1 MKRLSVFLAVLVV
14 CGAAALALTGRWP
27 WRRLEEVAT
36 VAPVRQL
43 VVHESHDTLRTGE
56 TLDDVFGRQ
65 GVAQADLSQ
74 LLARAGLDLRR
85 LRAGL
90 IVQFRRVEGDEI
102 PHEVTLRSSP
112 RERLALRRAGTEW
125 STERRAVVWRT
136 DTVRIEGPIESSLY
150 DALHA
155 AIPDE
160 LFDADNRIRLAW
172 DLADVFAWS
181 IDFNRDIQTGDRFAV
196 LGERNMSEES
206 EIRAGAVLAADLL
219 ASGKHLNAY
228 RFEDGEGRKGYYD
241 GAGMSLRRAFLRAP
255 VEFRR
260 ISSSF
265 TRRRF
270 HPVLGI
276 YRRHEGTDY
285 AAGTGTPVM
294 AAGNGTVLRAGRS
307 GGYGNLVEIRHTNG
321 ITTRYGHLKGFAR
334 GITGGRRVNQGDVIG
349 YVGAT
354 GLASGPHLHYE
365 FRVHGVARDS
375 RRVDLGTGDPIGKA
389 LMPLFQESRQLLSRM
404 LTGVSAPV
412 IAE

>member
-1 MKRLSVFLAVLVV
+1 MKRLSIFLAALVV
-14 CGAAALALTGRWP
+14 LGAAALALTGLWP

-36 VAPVRQL
+36 VAPIQRL
-43 VVHESHDTLRTGE
+43 VVHESRDTLRRGE

-65 GVAQADLSQ
+65 GVAQADLSS

-90 IVQFRRVEGDEI
+90 IVQFRRHEGEEI
-102 PHEVTLRSSP
+102 PHEVTLRSG
-112 RERLALRRAGTEW
+112 REERLALRRAGTEW
-125 STERRAVVWRT
+125 STERRAVAWRT

-155 AIPDE
+155 AIPDA

-172 DLADVFAWS
+172 DLADVYAWS

-196 LGERNMSEES
+196 LVERNVSEES
-206 EIRAGAVLAADLL
+206 EVRVGAVLAADLL
-219 ASGKHLNAY
+219 ASGRHLNAY

-241 GAGMSLRRAFLRAP
+241 GAGRSLRRAFLRAP

-285 AAGTGTPVM
+285 AAGSGTPVM

-307 GGYGNLVEIRHTNG
+307 GGYGNLVEIRHANG

-334 GITGGRRVNQGDVIG
+334 GISSGRRVNQGDVIG

-365 FRVHGVARDS
+365 FRVNGVARDS
-375 RRVDLGTGDPIGKA
+375 RRVDLGTGEPIGKA
-389 LMPLFQESRQLLSRM
+389 LLAIFQEERQLLSRM
-404 LTGVSAPV
+404 LTGAPAQV